1 MGSAETKV
9 RRSWVTSA
17 LAWSQERWPELGRIR
32 RGLAAWKLL
41 QDWGLGTWGPGD
53 LGTWGWGDCDFVMG
67 GGVECVELILANM
80 GMIDGNWGIGRMR
93 IEVLRLKLCC
103 QGLLGD
109 QDNTILSFQDSV
121 GLPAVQ
127 HGQLRQPRVSERLG

>member
-1 MGSAETKV
+1 LEPG
-9 RRSWVTSA
+9 A
-17 LAWSQERWPELGRIR
+17 LAGAGPDPTGPGCMET
-32 RGLAAWKLL
+32 AT
-41 QDWGLGTWGPGD
+41 GLGTGDWGPGD